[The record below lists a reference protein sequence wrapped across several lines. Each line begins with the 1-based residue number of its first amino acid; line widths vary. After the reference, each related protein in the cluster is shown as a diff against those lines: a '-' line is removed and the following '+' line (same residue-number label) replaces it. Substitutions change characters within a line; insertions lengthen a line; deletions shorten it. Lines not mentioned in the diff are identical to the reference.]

1 MPPAARDLYTAT
13 VTALTLSLGALGEPH
28 TLTFA
33 PDAAAGRHGPSRR
46 RSSPGSGP
54 ARDLA
59 HMTDWGG
66 KLAGA
71 IIRIAGL
78 LHLAEHARD
87 GWDRPITLATLEAAA
102 EIGDYFTHHAKA
114 AYDTIGADP
123 ATAAARAI
131 LQWLTTTRPAQVTDP
146 RPHAR
151 HAAALPQGRRPRRPA
166 ADPRITRLDTRPPRP
181 PRSNARRRTPR
192 LARMGR
198 TPRHREPA
206 MTRHAP

>member
-1 MPPAARDLYTAT
+1 
-13 VTALTLSLGALGEPH
+13 
-28 TLTFA
+28 
-33 PDAAAGRHGPSRR
+33 
-46 RSSPGSGP
+46 
-54 ARDLA
+54 
-59 HMTDWGG
+59 MTDWGG

-71 IIRIAGL
+71 IVRIAGL

-131 LQWLTTTRPAQVTDP
+131 LQWLAHHPPRPGHRP

-151 HAAALPQGRRPRRPA
+151 HARPLPQGRRPQRAPRH
-166 ADPRITRLDTRPPRP
+166 PRITRLDTPPPRASPGPSGEGDPARPPGTFTP
-181 PRSNARRRTPR
+181 PS
-192 LARMGR
+192 
-198 TPRHREPA
+198 
-206 MTRHAP
+206 